1 MGLQERIFL
10 QLHGATR
17 TGLTATQRI
26 GAVVIVLPVVLAVIG
41 TEPSLPP
48 AVSDGIETIE
58 LLLGVVF
65 LAEYL
70 ARIWSSGCRPEFAG
84 LRGRIRYA
92 TGFFALVD
100 LLALLPFLLGAIGSE
115 SLVLRVV
122 RVFRLLA
129 LSRLARYSEAMRL
142 VITAIADRRYE
153 LLFAVM
159 LAGAMILI
167 SSAALY
173 VVEGGTQPEVF
184 GSILRAMWWSVST
197 LTTVG
202 YGDAVPQTPLGKVF
216 AGLTAIAGIGMI
228 AMPTGILAA
237 SFSDGLQGHESGP
250 QPKTCRALRSAQQV
264 GSCLEPATTQAVRL
278 PEAAGGKGAHR
289 GKHVYLARLLRA

>member
-10 QLHGATR
+10 QLHGTAR
-17 TGLTATQRI
+17 TGLTATQRV
-26 GAVVIVLPVVLAVIG
+26 GAVVIVLAVVLAVIG
-41 TEPSLPP
+41 TEPSLPT
-48 AVSDGIETIE
+48 AVSEGIETIE

-84 LRGRIRYA
+84 LRGRVRYA
-92 TGFFALVD
+92 TGFFSLVD

-159 LAGAMILI
+159 LAGAMILV

-202 YGDAVPQTPLGKVF
+202 YGDAVPHTPLGKVF

-237 SFSDGLQGHESGP
+237 SFSDGFARARKRAAAKDMQGAEGEHN
-250 QPKTCRALRSAQQV
+250 K
-264 GSCLEPATTQAVRL
+264 
-278 PEAAGGKGAHR
+278 
-289 GKHVYLARLLRA
+289 